1 MKAAARK
8 PAKSETGAI
17 RYVDRRQIFA
27 EHAFFRGVAAGAIE
41 DLAARSRVEHVRRGR
56 TIFRKGSSGLALMAV
71 LRGTVKIC
79 TVSRNGREAVLNL
92 IGPGNVFGEIAVL
105 DGGPRTADAVAG
117 SDCEILV
124 LDRRDLIPILAAN
137 PDIAQRLI
145 EVLCGR
151 LRRTSEQLEDVFFLD
166 LPGRLAKML
175 LRPRDGA
182 APEAGAREA
191 GAKDGAAK
199 EGGAKDNGRES
210 GMPLTQ
216 RELGEMIGTSRESI
230 NKQLHKWQRAGIV
243 RIGRGGI
250 DVRRPE
256 ALRRLAR
263 EIDDATD

>member
-1 MKAAARK
+1 MKAAARTA
-8 PAKSETGAI
+8 AKTEAGPI

-27 EHAFFRGVAAGAIE
+27 EHAFFRGVAAGALE
-41 DLAARSRVEHVRRGR
+41 ELAARSRVEHVRRGR

-124 LDRRDLIPILAAN
+124 LDRRDLLPILGAN

-175 LRPRDGA
+175 LRPVDEAAKVPGA
-182 APEAGAREA
+182 KMA
-191 GAKDGAAK
+191 GAK
-199 EGGAKDNGRES
+199 ENGRES
-210 GMPLTQ
+210 SLPLTQ

-250 DVRRPE
+250 ELRRPE

-263 EIDDATD
+263 EIDDAAE